1 MESLST
7 YTTWVPGQTCWPVSR
22 TSPRF
27 GYVSRE
33 PQTRSSASALP
44 RRCRSA
50 VLSRSPGTT
59 SAMAPPTWPLAPN
72 SPFAATLASAAWRP
86 WRMFRWSAEYP
97 FLDCY
102 QKLQVLHTM
111 MVAVTHSDEGVAF
124 LSPYRRLWAPGLCSH
139 WAGRSRA
146 DGPVL
151 RRALQRP
158 CQDHDW

>member
-33 PQTRSSASALP
+33 PQTRSSAPALP

-59 SAMAPPTWPLAPN
+59 SAMTPPTWPLAPN
-72 SPFAATLASAAWRP
+72 SPFAATLASAAWHQ
-86 WRMFRWSAEYP
+86 WRMSRWSAEYP

-111 MVAVTHSDEGVAF
+111 MVAVTHSDEGGRLPKSISSDIRMIISVY
-124 LSPYRRLWAPGLCSH
+124 LSEKLSDDHPYIWRYTTEG
-139 WAGRSRA
+139 
-146 DGPVL
+146 
-151 RRALQRP
+151 
-158 CQDHDW
+158 